1 MWAYHAKMMIVNRNT
16 IILIM
21 LAQLKYVRYFK
32 KQYV

>member
-1 MWAYHAKMMIVNRNT
+1 MWTYHAKMMIVNRNT